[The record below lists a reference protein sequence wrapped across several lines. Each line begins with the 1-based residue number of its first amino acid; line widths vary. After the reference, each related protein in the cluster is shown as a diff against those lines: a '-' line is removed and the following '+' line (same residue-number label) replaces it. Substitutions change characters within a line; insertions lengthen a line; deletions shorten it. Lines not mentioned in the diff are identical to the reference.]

1 MLDSSK
7 NSAPD
12 GNEAGTTA
20 GGAPEGRGKPLKK
33 MDQHPGT
40 GTDAMAQ
47 TGALCYRV
55 TARRGVEVLLV
66 TSRDTGRWVIPKGWL
81 MKGRSPAEAAL
92 REAFEEAGVEGE
104 VAGDMLGLYSYDKVM
119 ADRSVQ
125 PCVVSVFPVA
135 VARLKSSFPE
145 HGQRERRWFRPKK
158 AARKVAEPELSEI
171 LAAFEP
177 ATGSA

>member
-1 MLDSSK
+1 
-7 NSAPD
+7 
-12 GNEAGTTA
+12 
-20 GGAPEGRGKPLKK
+20 

-104 VAGDMLGLYSYDKVM
+104 VTGDMLGLYSYDKVM

-145 HGQRERRWFRPKK
+145 HGQRERRWFRPKR

-171 LAAFEP
+171 LAAFERRRE
-177 ATGSA
+177 ALDSTGGLPT

>member
-1 MLDSSK
+1 MFRPRRNRGRQDGRGR
-7 NSAPD
+7 PD
-12 GNEAGTTA
+12 
-20 GGAPEGRGKPLKK
+20 GRGKPLKK
-33 MDQHPGT
+33 MDQGQ
-40 GTDAMAQ
+40 GARTDAMSQ

-55 TARRGVEVLLV
+55 TRKRGPEVLLV

-81 MKGRSPAEAAL
+81 MKDRSPAEAAL

-104 VAGDMLGLYSYDKVM
+104 VAGGMLGFYSYDKVM
-119 ADRSVQ
+119 ADRTVQ

-158 AARKVAEPELSEI
+158 AARKVAEPELSAI

-177 ATGSA
+177 AAGSA